1 MSTYYI
7 GSISCSGQSLYH
19 HGVKGMKWGKHLFG
33 LWDQYV
39 TGNTANR
46 LRNQYQRGMHVNLN
60 GITRGTQTGNA
71 SMLKLNQGFMR
82 SNAEKFTQYNNS
94 YNNSLAGRAHNFA
107 KQLNSSPAMSRAFSK
122 ASKLAATAYTSAA
135 TALGGAGRSISQF
148 YNDVMA
154 KAKDAISAGAGI
166 VAKYGKMAVDNI
178 KRIGKNVIDGA
189 KAFIDSILDRRRKAN
204 SRTSEE
210 EEELKSK
217 RNYNVKLMDSI
228 GASTEEQ
235 NATKAKKKTNNKTK
249 NKGSKDGSKSSS
261 KSESDKKKKD
271 QKKETKKLK
280 KIYRNAGKMDLSPD
294 GTPGL
299 SQYLRNLEN
308 LKK

>member
-39 TGNTANR
+39 TGNTANK
-46 LRNQYQRGMHVNLN
+46 LRNTYQNRMHYNL
-60 GITRGTQTGNA
+60 GGVARATQTGNLN
-71 SMLKLNQGFMR
+71 MLRLNQQSMQR
-82 SNAEKFTQYNNS
+82 NAELFNRYNTS

-107 KQLNSSPAMSRAFSK
+107 KRLNSSPAMSRAFSK

-148 YNDVMA
+148 YNDVMV
-154 KAKDAISAGAGI
+154 KAKDAISAGSGI

-189 KAFIDSILDRRRKAN
+189 KAFIDSILDRRRKAQIG
-204 SRTSEE
+204 SSKEE
-210 EEELKSK
+210 EETKS
-217 RNYNVKLMDSI
+217 RRDYTVKLMDR
-228 GASTEEQ
+228 
-235 NATKAKKKTNNKTK
+235 
-249 NKGSKDGSKSSS
+249 KSSGE
-261 KSESDKKKKD
+261 SEEAADKKKKKKASSRSGD
-271 QKKETKKLK
+271 KSPKSSRESYKDKEEKEKNKETKKLK
-280 KIYRNAGKMDLSPD
+280 KVYRSAGKMDLSPD

-299 SQYLRNLEN
+299 SKYLSNLQNLRN
-308 LKK
+308 

>member
-1 MSTYYI
+1 MSIYYI

-33 LWDQYV
+33 LWDKYV
-39 TGNTANR
+39 TGSTANK
-46 LRNQYQRGMHVNLN
+46 LRNTYQTRMHYDLGGVA
-60 GITRGTQTGNA
+60 RATQTGN
-71 SMLKLNQGFMR
+71 SNMLRLNQQSMQR
-82 SNAEKFTQYNNS
+82 NAELFNRYNTS

-107 KQLNSSPAMSRAFSK
+107 KRLNSSPAMSRAFSK

-135 TALGGAGRSISQF
+135 TALGGAGRSVSQF

-217 RNYNVKLMDSI
+217 RNYNVKLMDRI
-228 GASTEEQ
+228 GTSTEEQ
-235 NATKAKKKTNNKTK
+235 NATKTKNKAKNKTK
-249 NKGSKDGSKSSS
+249 NKGSKAGSKSSS

-271 QKKETKKLK
+271 EKKETKKLK
-280 KIYRNAGKMDLSPD
+280 KVYRNAGKMDLSPD

-299 SQYLRNLEN
+299 SQYLRNLQN

>member
-1 MSTYYI
+1 MLYYI
-7 GSISCSGQSLYH
+7 GTIPCSSNSLYH

-33 LWDQYV
+33 LWDKYV
-39 TGNTANR
+39 TGSTANK
-46 LRNQYQRGMHVNLN
+46 LRNTYQNRMHYNL
-60 GITRGTQTGNA
+60 GGVARATQTGN
-71 SMLKLNQGFMR
+71 SNMLGLNQQSMQR
-82 SNAEKFTQYNNS
+82 NAELFNRYNTS

-107 KQLNSSPAMSRAFSK
+107 KRLNSSPAMSRAFSK

-154 KAKDAISAGAGI
+154 KAKDAISTGAGI
-166 VAKYGKMAVDNI
+166 VAKYGKIAVDNI

-235 NATKAKKKTNNKTK
+235 NATKTKKKIKGKTK
-249 NKGSKDGSKSSS
+249 NKGSKAGSKSSS

-271 QKKETKKLK
+271 EKKETKKLK
-280 KIYRNAGKMDLSPD
+280 KVYRNAEKMDLSPD
-294 GTPGL
+294 GAPGL
-299 SQYLRNLEN
+299 SQYLRNLQN

>member
-1 MSTYYI
+1 MMYYVGTI
-7 GSISCSGQSLYH
+7 PCSSNFLYH

-39 TGNTANR
+39 TGSTANK
-46 LRNQYQRGMHVNLN
+46 LRNTYQTRMHYNL
-60 GITRGTQTGNA
+60 GGVERAAQTGSSN
-71 SMLKLNQGFMR
+71 MMRLNQQSMQR
-82 SNAEKFTQYNNS
+82 NAELFNRYNTS

-107 KQLNSSPAMSRAFSK
+107 KRLNSSPAMSRAFSK

-217 RNYNVKLMDSI
+217 RNYNVKMMDSI
-228 GASTEEQ
+228 GTSTEEQ
-235 NATKAKKKTNNKTK
+235 NATKTKKKTK
-249 NKGSKDGSKSSS
+249 NKSPKAGSKSSS

-280 KIYRNAGKMDLSPD
+280 KVYRNAGKMDLSPD

-299 SQYLRNLEN
+299 SQYLRNLQN